1 MKKYIY
7 VNAAKEK
14 FYVTDE
20 EYREFYKE
28 VDAKRKREQYHHRC
42 YCTKEFLWKCD
53 GDCDFC
59 QFHSKGDFLS
69 LDYANEEGMSLV
81 DNIPDDME
89 LEQIVADSALL
100 EELFGKLKALDP
112 DGEKIAKLWM
122 ANPDISDRKIAEQLG
137 RKQRTFANQIKK
149 IRKVLKNTAQIDS

>member
-20 EYREFYKE
+20 EYRDFYRG

-53 GDCDFC
+53 GDCDIC
-59 QFHSKGDFLS
+59 QFHSKGDFVS
-69 LDYANEEGMSLV
+69 LDYENEERMSLV
-81 DNIPDDME
+81 DNIPGDME
-89 LEQIVADSALL
+89 LEQIVADSMLL
-100 EELFGKLKALDP
+100 QELFDKLRTLDP
-112 DGEKIAKLWM
+112 EADKILQLWID
-122 ANPDISDRKIAEQLG
+122 NPKISDREIARQLG
-137 RKQRTFANQIKK
+137 RKQRTFADQIKK
-149 IRKVLKNTAQIDS
+149 YRKILSTIRSK